1 MSICRTIRALFDRR
15 QLVGGGGPQPELTAV
30 RYVPSTQ
37 LPADVDG
44 LIRAGLA
51 EPWRTDQAGVAWF
64 RVADEDLDAIK
75 AFDQDQDQYDDGL
88 VDVEV
93 FDQDEDEDLFDED
106 QDDDEDDP
114 DADYYDTE
122 DEDLDYA

>member
-1 MSICRTIRALFDRR
+1 MSIYKTIRALFDRR
-15 QLVGGGGPQPELTAV
+15 QLVGGGGPQPELAAV
-30 RYVPSTQ
+30 RYVPRDQ

-75 AFDQDQDQYDDGL
+75 AFDQDQDQYGGGL

-93 FDQDEDEDLFDED
+93 FDQDEDEDQYDD
-106 QDDDEDDP
+106 DTDDDDEP
-114 DADYYDTE
+114 EELENA
-122 DEDLDYA
+122 

>member
-64 RVADEDLDAIK
+64 RVADEDLDAIE
-75 AFDQDQDQYDDGL
+75 A
-88 VDVEV
+88 
-93 FDQDEDEDLFDED
+93 FDQDEDQDQDDAGPDVDLYAALADDDED
-106 QDDDEDDP
+106 EDDDEDDP